1 LAEREAYTFRMHQIS
16 ARLGVRVPPP
26 LYNIKPGGQMAYQH
40 QTDFEYHLFDFG
52 KKVEYIIAA
61 EMAGKEDADAAYKKI
76 KELFE
81 DLKKFRKQEKK
92 QDHPLDYDK
101 IPERY

>member
-1 LAEREAYTFRMHQIS
+1 MYE
-16 ARLGVRVPPP
+16 
-26 LYNIKPGGQMAYQH
+26 N

-61 EMAGKEDADAAYKKI
+61 EMAGKEDANEAYKKI
-76 KELFE
+76 KVLFE

-101 IPERY
+101 IPQRY

>member
-1 LAEREAYTFRMHQIS
+1 MYE
-16 ARLGVRVPPP
+16 
-26 LYNIKPGGQMAYQH
+26 H

-61 EMAGKEDADAAYKKI
+61 EMAGKEDADAAYKRI

-92 QDHPLDYDK
+92 QDHPLDYDR
-101 IPERY
+101 IPDRY

>member
-1 LAEREAYTFRMHQIS
+1 
-16 ARLGVRVPPP
+16 
-26 LYNIKPGGQMAYQH
+26 
-40 QTDFEYHLFDFG
+40 
-52 KKVEYIIAA
+52 
-61 EMAGKEDADAAYKKI
+61 MAGKEDANEAYKKI

-92 QDHPLDYDK
+92 KDHLLDYDQ

>member
-1 LAEREAYTFRMHQIS
+1 MS
-16 ARLGVRVPPP
+16 
-26 LYNIKPGGQMAYQH
+26 YQH

-61 EMAGKEDADAAYKKI
+61 EMAGKEDANDAYKKI

-92 QDHPLDYDK
+92 QDHPLDYDQ

>member
-1 LAEREAYTFRMHQIS
+1 
-16 ARLGVRVPPP
+16 
-26 LYNIKPGGQMAYQH
+26 MAYQN

-61 EMAGKEDADAAYKKI
+61 EMAGKENADTAYKKI
-76 KELFE
+76 KQLFE
-81 DLKKFRKQEKK
+81 DLKKFRKEEKK
-92 QDHPLDYDK
+92 QDHPLDYDN

>member
-1 LAEREAYTFRMHQIS
+1 MYE
-16 ARLGVRVPPP
+16 
-26 LYNIKPGGQMAYQH
+26 N
-40 QTDFEYHLFDFG
+40 QTNFEYHLFDFG

-61 EMAGKEDADAAYKKI
+61 EMSGKKDANEAYKQI

-92 QDHPLDYDK
+92 QDHPLDYDN

>member
-1 LAEREAYTFRMHQIS
+1 MYE
-16 ARLGVRVPPP
+16 
-26 LYNIKPGGQMAYQH
+26 N

-61 EMAGKEDADAAYKKI
+61 EMAGKKDANDAYKQI
-76 KELFE
+76 KELFH
-81 DLKKFRKQEKK
+81 DLKKFRKEEKK
-92 QDHPLDYDK
+92 QDHLLDYDE